1 MQISQLNQHS
11 LRRFR
16 DLFASLAVPE
26 IDSLPGKYRGM
37 FVGPAWVRVIVKP
50 ALFIT
55 GLGGWWGKELY
66 AGGTAV
72 NILLRKEKLIT
83 RFRMKFAMERS
94 QIDGREGLALHYR
107 KDNLLLW
114 LFIVDE
120 IRRIEEDVLLGM
132 TRPKVPG
139 LRWLALPFILQ
150 KQNNEGNPYGRKG
163 YYPG

>member
-1 MQISQLNQHS
+1 MQISQLNQYS
-11 LRRFR
+11 LRRFP

-26 IDSLPGKYRGM
+26 IASLPGKYRGM
-37 FVGPAWVRVIVKP
+37 FVGPAWVRAAVKP

-55 GLGGWWGKELY
+55 GLCGWKGKELY
-66 AGGTAV
+66 ADGTAV

-120 IRRIEEDVLLGM
+120 IRRLDGTTLLGL
-132 TRPKVPG
+132 TRPMIPW

-150 KQNNEGNPYGRKG
+150 KEAQREEV
-163 YYPG
+163 